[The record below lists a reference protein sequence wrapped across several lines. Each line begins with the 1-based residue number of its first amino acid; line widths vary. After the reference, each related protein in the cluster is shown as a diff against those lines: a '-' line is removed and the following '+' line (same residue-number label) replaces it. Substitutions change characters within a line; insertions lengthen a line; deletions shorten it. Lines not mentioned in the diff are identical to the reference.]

1 MAGASTGGEAH
12 GRRTLAID
20 GGSVR
25 WHRPALVTAWAQ
37 LAVRDDDESRDGDDE
52 ACTLDERRGAKPP
65 RRGAEPP
72 ERVRSASRG
81 VQRSVAFFRV
91 QRRFSRSE
99 GGEGLL
105 GLV

>member
-1 MAGASTGGEAH
+1 MY
-12 GRRTLAID
+12 
-20 GGSVR
+20 
-25 WHRPALVTAWAQ
+25 PALVTASAQ

-65 RRGAEPP
+65 RRGAETPREGA
-72 ERVRSASRG
+72 ERLSGRAAER
-81 VQRSVAFFRV
+81 RFRV
-91 QRRFSRSE
+91 QRRFRRSE

>member
-1 MAGASTGGEAH
+1 MVRHTVDVRSRSTEAVC
-12 GRRTLAID
+12 ACID
-20 GGSVR
+20 
-25 WHRPALVTAWAQ
+25 PALVTASAP
-37 LAVRDDDESRDGDDE
+37 LALRVDDESRDGDDE

-72 ERVRSASRG
+72 ERTRSASRG
-81 VQRSVAFFRV
+81 GAAERRFRV
-91 QRRFSRSE
+91 QRRFRRSE

>member
-1 MAGASTGGEAH
+1 MVRHTVDARLRSTEAVCAGM
-12 GRRTLAID
+12 D
-20 GGSVR
+20 
-25 WHRPALVTAWAQ
+25 PALVSASAL
-37 LAVRDDDESRDGDDE
+37 LAVRVDDESRDGEDE

-65 RRGAEPP
+65 RRGAELP
-72 ERVRSASRG
+72 EKARSASRG
-81 VQRSVAFFRV
+81 AQRSVAFFRV